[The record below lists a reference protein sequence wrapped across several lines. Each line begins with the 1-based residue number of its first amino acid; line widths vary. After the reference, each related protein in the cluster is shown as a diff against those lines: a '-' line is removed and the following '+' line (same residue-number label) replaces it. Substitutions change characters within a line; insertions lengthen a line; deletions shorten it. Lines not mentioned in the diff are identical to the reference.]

1 MGDSIKNERFLLLLL
16 PTETLHD
23 VLECVCDSIVMS
35 KLTLPNSI
43 LIQTLW
49 AQKFN
54 LSVSLYE
61 DVKARGERRS
71 RLLIWANKTN
81 LGMCMSLWK
90 KRRKCSGFVITMQHR
105 TLVKHR
111 TCFYMW
117 QKARWHMPVCHYCT
131 EVWSCNSYIVYLLCG
146 ETTEH
151 NSWGD
156 L

>member
-1 MGDSIKNERFLLLLL
+1 MGDSIKNERVLLLLL

-71 RLLIWANKTN
+71 RLLI
-81 LGMCMSLWK
+81 
-90 KRRKCSGFVITMQHR
+90 
-105 TLVKHR
+105 
-111 TCFYMW
+111 
-117 QKARWHMPVCHYCT
+117 
-131 EVWSCNSYIVYLLCG
+131 
-146 ETTEH
+146 
-151 NSWGD
+151 
-156 L
+156 